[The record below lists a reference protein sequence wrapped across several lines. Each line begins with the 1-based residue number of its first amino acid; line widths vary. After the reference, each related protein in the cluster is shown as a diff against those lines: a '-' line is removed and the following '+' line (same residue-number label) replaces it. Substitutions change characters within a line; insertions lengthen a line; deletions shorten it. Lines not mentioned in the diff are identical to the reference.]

1 MAQLKSIRIL
11 VPYFADTRRG
21 GRGGRGKEEEGG
33 GGDGGGA
40 LGWGI
45 GIQDLEW
52 MSGENIHT
60 ICLSQLA
67 CAMLSHHGHT
77 SSERV

>member
-1 MAQLKSIRIL
+1 MAQLKSITIL
-11 VPYFADTRRG
+11 VLYFADTMQREG
-21 GRGGRGKEEEGG
+21 VKEKGG
-33 GGDGGGA
+33 GGGGGCR
-40 LGWGI
+40 GFEWKI

-67 CAMLSHHGHT
+67 CAMLPRCGHT

>member
-1 MAQLKSIRIL
+1 MGA
-11 VPYFADTRRG
+11 ARRVVAG
-21 GRGGRGKEEEGG
+21 VAAEQ
-33 GGDGGGA
+33 
-40 LGWGI
+40 GI

-67 CAMLSHHGHT
+67 CAMLPRCIHT